1 MWKILGH
8 EPHLFPDVARV
19 MKEYGLWMQM
29 FSDADIIEI
38 YEWSRDNMIKDIPY
52 NFTIPLLSQPEVMEQ
67 LLEIFKK

>member
-1 MWKILGH
+1 
-8 EPHLFPDVARV
+8 

-52 NFTIPLLSQPEVMEQ
+52 NFTIPLLSQPEVMSQ